1 MTKTNNSYS
10 ILDQKSPT
18 IFFFFLFKN
27 SDLDRIRFNH
37 TIEIVHCTYI

>member
-18 IFFFFLFKN
+18 IFFFLFKN

>member
-1 MTKTNNSYS
+1 MTKTNNS

>member
-1 MTKTNNSYS
+1 MTKTNNS

-18 IFFFFLFKN
+18 IFFLFKN

>member
-18 IFFFFLFKN
+18 IFFFFKN